1 MSILCK
7 TIMFG
12 DSITQFWSNYDAD
25 FFETNNLINK
35 GISGQT
41 TSQMLERFDN
51 DVIKLQPQKIVILAG
66 INDIAENSGPISIEE
81 IIQNIILMVNK
92 ALQANIEVILCS
104 VLPANRFYW
113 NLKIK
118 PSDKVIELNILLKN
132 YANSNSLKF
141 IDYFTAMVDD
151 TNGLHSHYGADGV
164 HPNLEGYIKMKSIL
178 EPYLNS

>member
-1 MSILCK
+1 MSIVCK

-51 DVIKLQPQKIVILAG
+51 DVLKLQPQTVVILAG

-132 YANSNSLKF
+132 YAKSNSLKF

-151 TNGLHSHYGADGV
+151 TNGLYSHYGADGV

-178 EPYLNS
+178 EPYLKS